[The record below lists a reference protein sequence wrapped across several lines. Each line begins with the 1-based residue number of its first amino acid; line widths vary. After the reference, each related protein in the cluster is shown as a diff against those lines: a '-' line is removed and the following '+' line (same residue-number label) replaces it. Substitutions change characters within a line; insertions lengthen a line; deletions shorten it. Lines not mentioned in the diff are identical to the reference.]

1 MTTRKKNE
9 KFKDFY
15 SQSNILIFLWNNFI
29 LLFDAKYPGSNNS
42 RVAKTKKK
50 KPVYLSKCGVCGSK
64 KLRFIKKQEACGLL
78 SNLGIKT
85 LLSKIPILG
94 VILF

>member
-15 SQSNILIFLWNNFI
+15 SQWNILIFLWNNFI

-42 RVAKTKKK
+42 RVAKTKKENQCIYQNVECVAVK
-50 KPVYLSKCGVCGSK
+50 NWDLLKSK
-64 KLRFIKKQEACGLL
+64 KLVGY
-78 SNLGIKT
+78 
-85 LLSKIPILG
+85 
-94 VILF
+94 